1 VTLSTG
7 EGRFMSTSGVDPGD
21 LDDAELIARSVTSA
35 DWFSAIFDRHAA
47 HIHRYLVRRIG
58 PAAGED
64 ALGEVFLVAFL
75 KREGYDTGRRDARPW
90 LYGIATNLVA
100 QRRREEVKE
109 LKLREA
115 LGPPPEQEGH
125 AERVAEQVTAEAMG
139 KLLDSALAELTDGD
153 RDALTLFAGEGLSY
167 EEVASALGIPLGT
180 VRSRLNR
187 ARRKVRET
195 LGRRD
200 TTTSKEI
207 TTHG

>member
-1 VTLSTG
+1 
-7 EGRFMSTSGVDPGD
+7 MSSAGADPDD
-21 LDDAELIARSVTSA
+21 LEDAELIARSVTRP

-58 PAAGED
+58 PAAAED
-64 ALGEVFLVAFL
+64 ALGEAFLVAFR
-75 KREGYDTGRRDARPW
+75 KREGYDTERRDARPW

-100 QRRREEVKE
+100 QRRREEARE

-115 LGPPPEQEGH
+115 LGPPSHEEGH

-139 KLLDSALAELTDGD
+139 KLLDSALADLTDGD

-187 ARRKVRET
+187 ARRKVPEA
-195 LGRRD
+195 LGRPG

-207 TTHG
+207 STHG

>member
-1 VTLSTG
+1 
-7 EGRFMSTSGVDPGD
+7 MSSPRADPDD
-21 LDDAELIARSVTSA
+21 LDDAELIARSVTRP

-58 PAAGED
+58 PTAAED
-64 ALGEVFLVAFL
+64 ALGEAFLVAFR
-75 KREGYDTGRRDARPW
+75 KRAGYDTERRDARPW

-100 QRRREEVKE
+100 QRRREEAKE

-115 LGPPPEQEGH
+115 LGPPSHQEGH

-139 KLLDSALAELTDGD
+139 KLLDSALAELADGD

-167 EEVASALGIPLGT
+167 EEVASALGIPIGT

-187 ARRKVRET
+187 ARRKVREA
-195 LGRRD
+195 LGRPD

-207 TTHG
+207 STHG

>member
-1 VTLSTG
+1 
-7 EGRFMSTSGVDPGD
+7 MSSSGADPDD
-21 LDDAELIARSVTSA
+21 LEDAELIARSVTRP

-58 PAAGED
+58 PAAAED
-64 ALGEVFLVAFL
+64 ALGEAFLVAFR
-75 KREGYDTGRRDARPW
+75 KREGYDTERRDARPW

-100 QRRREEVKE
+100 QRRREEAKE

-115 LGPPPEQEGH
+115 LGPPSHEEGH

-139 KLLDSALAELTDGD
+139 KLLDSALAELNDGD
-153 RDALTLFAGEGLSY
+153 RDALTLFAGEGLTY

-187 ARRKVRET
+187 ARRKVREA
-195 LGRRD
+195 LGRPG
-200 TTTSKEI
+200 TTTPKEI
-207 TTHG
+207 STHG

>member
-1 VTLSTG
+1 
-7 EGRFMSTSGVDPGD
+7 MSSPRADPDD
-21 LDDAELIARSVTSA
+21 LDDAELIARSVTGPE
-35 DWFSAIFDRHAA
+35 WFSAIFDRHAA

-58 PAAGED
+58 PTAAED
-64 ALGEVFLVAFL
+64 ALGEAFLVAFR
-75 KREGYDTGRRDARPW
+75 KRAGYDTERRDARPW

-100 QRRREEVKE
+100 QRRREEAKE

-115 LGPPPEQEGH
+115 LGPPSHEEGH

-139 KLLDSALAELTDGD
+139 KLLDSALAELADGD

-187 ARRKVRET
+187 ARRKVREA
-195 LGRRD
+195 LGRPD

-207 TTHG
+207 SNHG